1 MWKHKIQVLNVITFK
16 KVRYKNFLSTGQ
28 QFIEIQLD
36 RSSKT
41 LVVGENGAGKST
53 MLDALCFGLFQRA
66 FRNIKKDQMV
76 NSINEKDC
84 VVEVEFTIGQNEY
97 KIIRGIKPNIF
108 EIWCNDVMLNQ
119 DAAVRDYQKHLE
131 QTILKLNFRS
141 FTQVV
146 ILGNASFVPFMQLRP
161 EYRRQVVEEILDIE
175 IFSKMNLLFR
185 EKQKN
190 QDELIKQTDFNY
202 QLVDNKIDDKK
213 KYIDDISNRSKDLA
227 DFKKAEL
234 NKSITDIAN
243 YEEDIKRVRVDIA
256 ELQKQVMDETKVNDK
271 HKKLHTMEAKLEN
284 TCNKHKK
291 DLSFFQSHN
300 DCPTCQQSI
309 DEAFKSTMMSKK
321 AEKIQELDSALGQID
336 KEIKTNEMKLDTINK
351 TMVTIREK
359 ELLIN
364 RYETSIDE
372 IKKQTVRLG
381 QEIADLQDEK
391 VSTAEQTGELNQ
403 LRERITELEK
413 DKLDQ
418 KNEMVYIDTA
428 RHLMQDTGIKTKI
441 IKQYL
446 PIMNQ
451 LINRNLADM
460 DFFVNFSLDEEFN
473 ETIKSRH
480 RDEFNYHSFSEGEK
494 LRIDLAILFTWRE
507 IAKLKN
513 STNTNLLIL
522 DEIFDS
528 SLDSSGTDEF
538 MRILHTTM
546 EKENV
551 FVISHKGDTLI
562 DKFPRVMKFEKY
574 KNFTR
579 MAE

>member
-1 MWKHKIQVLNVITFK
+1 LILFK

-28 QFIEIQLD
+28 QFIEIDLD
-36 RSSKT
+36 KANTT

-53 MLDALCFGLFQRA
+53 MLDALCFGLFQRP
-66 FRNIKKDQMV
+66 FRGIKKDQLI
-76 NSINEKDC
+76 NSINEKEC
-84 VVEVEFTIGQNEY
+84 IVEVEFTVGQKDY

-108 EIWCNDVMLNQ
+108 EIWCDGDMLNQ
-119 DAAVRDYQKHLE
+119 DAAQRDYQKHLE
-131 QTILKLNFRS
+131 QQILKLNFRS

-146 ILGNASFVPFMQLRP
+146 ILGNASFVPFMQLRARH
-161 EYRRQVVEEILDIE
+161 RRQVVEEILDIE

-190 QDELIKQTDFNY
+190 QDELIKQTDFNF
-202 QLVDNKIDDKK
+202 QLVDNKIEDKR

-227 DFKKAEL
+227 DSKKADL
-234 NKSITDIAN
+234 DKSTIDISN
-243 YEEDIKRVRVDIA
+243 YEEDIKRVRVEIA
-256 ELQKQVMDETKVNDK
+256 ELQKLVLDETKITAK
-271 HKKLHTMEAKLEN
+271 HKKLHNMEAKLEN

-291 DLSFFQSHN
+291 DLSFFQTYN
-300 DCPTCQQSI
+300 DCPTCQQAI
-309 DEAFKSTMMSKK
+309 DEAFKSTMISKK
-321 AEKIQELDSALGQID
+321 AEKVQELEIALGQIE
-336 KEIKTNEMKLDTINK
+336 KEIKTSDMKLTTINK
-351 TMVTIREK
+351 TMVLIREK

-364 RYETSIDE
+364 RYETSIEE
-372 IKKQTVRLG
+372 IKKQTIRLS
-381 QEIADLQDEK
+381 QEITELQDEK

-403 LRERITELEK
+403 LVSQSSQLEK

-418 KNEMVYIDTA
+418 KKEMLYIDTA

-446 PIMNQ
+446 PVMNQ
-451 LINRNLADM
+451 LINKNLASM

-538 MRILHTTM
+538 MRILHYTLK
-546 EKENV
+546 KENV

>member
-1 MWKHKIQVLNVITFK
+1 MIIFK
-16 KVRYKNFLSTGQ
+16 KIRYKNFLSTGQ
-28 QFIEIQLD
+28 HFIEIDLNK
-36 RSSKT
+36 SNAT
-41 LVVGENGAGKST
+41 LVIGENGAGKST

-66 FRNIKKDQMV
+66 FRAIKKDQLI
-76 NSINEKDC
+76 NSINEKEC
-84 VVEVEFTIGQNEY
+84 VVEVELTVGQKNY

-108 EIWCNDVMLNQ
+108 EIWCDGDMLNQ

-131 QTILKLNFRS
+131 SVILKLNFRS

-146 ILGNASFVPFMQLRP
+146 ILGNASFVPFMQLRARH
-161 EYRRQVVEEILDIE
+161 RRQVVEEILDIE

-185 EKQKN
+185 EKQKS
-190 QDELIKQTDFNY
+190 QDEIIKQTDFNY
-202 QLVDNKIDDKK
+202 QMVNSKIEDKK
-213 KYIDDISNRSKDLA
+213 TYIDDISNRSKDLVDSKKLELTKA
-227 DFKKAEL
+227 DTDIENYNEDVRSVK
-234 NKSITDIAN
+234 TDIAG
-243 YEEDIKRVRVDIA
+243 
-256 ELQKQVMDETKVNDK
+256 LQKQIIDSTKITTK
-271 HKKLHTMEAKLEN
+271 HQKLHTMEAKLEN

-291 DLSFFQSHN
+291 DLRFFESHD
-300 DCPTCQQSI
+300 DCPTCQQVI
-309 DEAFKSTMMSKK
+309 DAAFKSTMIDKK
-321 AEKIQELDSALGQID
+321 KDKVTELDVALGQIETD
-336 KEIKTNEMKLDTINK
+336 IKTNEMKLDNINK
-351 TMVTIREK
+351 TMVLIREK

-364 RYETSIDE
+364 RYETSINQIESFKNKIQKEVD
-372 IKKQTVRLG
+372 
-381 QEIADLQDEK
+381 DL
-391 VSTAEQTGELNQ
+391 STENQSTSVQVGELNQ
-403 LRERITELEK
+403 LQEQLVDLEK
-413 DKLDQ
+413 DKISQ
-418 KNEMVYIDTA
+418 KDEMIYIDAA

-451 LINRNLADM
+451 FINKNLADM

-528 SLDSSGTDEF
+528 SLDTSGTDEF

-546 EKENV
+546 DKENV

-562 DKFPRVMKFEKY
+562 DKFPRVMKFEKH

>member
-1 MWKHKIQVLNVITFK
+1 MLIFK
-16 KVRYKNFLSTGQ
+16 KIRYKNFLSTGQ
-28 QFIEIQLD
+28 HFIEIDLNK
-36 RSSKT
+36 SNAT
-41 LVVGENGAGKST
+41 LVIGENGAGKST

-66 FRNIKKDQMV
+66 FRAIKKDQLI
-76 NSINEKDC
+76 NSINEKEC
-84 VVEVEFTIGQNEY
+84 VVEVEFTVGQKNY

-108 EIWCNDVMLNQ
+108 EIWCDGDMLNQ

-131 QTILKLNFRS
+131 STILKLNFRS

-146 ILGNASFVPFMQLRP
+146 ILGNASFVPFMQLKARH
-161 EYRRQVVEEILDIE
+161 RRQVVEEILDIE

-185 EKQKN
+185 EKQKS
-190 QDELIKQTDFNY
+190 QDEIIKQTDFNY
-202 QLVDNKIDDKK
+202 QMVNSKIEDKK
-213 KYIDDISNRSKDLA
+213 TYIDDISNRSKDLVDSKKLELTKA
-227 DFKKAEL
+227 DTDIENYNEDVRSVK
-234 NKSITDIAN
+234 TDIAG
-243 YEEDIKRVRVDIA
+243 
-256 ELQKQVMDETKVNDK
+256 LQKQIIDSTKITTK
-271 HKKLHTMEAKLEN
+271 HQKLHTMEAKLEN

-291 DLSFFQSHN
+291 DLRFFESHD
-300 DCPTCQQSI
+300 DCPTCQQVI
-309 DEAFKSTMMSKK
+309 DAAFKSTMIDKK
-321 AEKIQELDSALGQID
+321 KDKVTELDVALGQIETD
-336 KEIKTNEMKLDTINK
+336 IKTNEMKLDNINK
-351 TMVTIREK
+351 TMVLIREK

-364 RYETSIDE
+364 RYETSINQIESFKNKIQKEVD
-372 IKKQTVRLG
+372 
-381 QEIADLQDEK
+381 DL
-391 VSTAEQTGELNQ
+391 STENQSTSVQVGELNQ
-403 LRERITELEK
+403 LQEQLVDLEK
-413 DKLDQ
+413 DKISQ
-418 KNEMVYIDTA
+418 KDEMIYIDAA

-451 LINRNLADM
+451 FINKNLADM

-528 SLDSSGTDEF
+528 SLDTSGTDEF

-546 EKENV
+546 DKENV

-562 DKFPRVMKFEKY
+562 DKFPAILRFEKY

-579 MAE
+579 LKNI

>member
-1 MWKHKIQVLNVITFK
+1 MILFK

-28 QFIEIQLD
+28 QFIEIDLD
-36 RSSKT
+36 KSSTT

-53 MLDALCFGLFQRA
+53 MLDALCFGLFQRP
-66 FRNIKKDQMV
+66 FRNIKKDQLI
-76 NSINEKDC
+76 NSINEKEC
-84 VVEVEFTIGQNEY
+84 IVEVEFTVGQKDY
-97 KIIRGIKPNIF
+97 KIIRGIKPNTF
-108 EIWCNDVMLNQ
+108 EIWCDGDMLNQ
-119 DAAVRDYQKHLE
+119 DAAQRDYQKHLE
-131 QTILKLNFRS
+131 QQILKLNFRS

-146 ILGNASFVPFMQLRP
+146 ILGNASFVPFMQLRARH
-161 EYRRQVVEEILDIE
+161 RRQVVEEILDIE
-175 IFSKMNLLFR
+175 IFSKMNIMFR
-185 EKQKN
+185 EKEKN

-202 QLVDNKIDDKK
+202 QLVDNKIEDKK

-227 DFKKAEL
+227 ASKRVEL
-234 NKSITDIAN
+234 DKTITDIAN
-243 YEEDIKRVRVDIA
+243 YEQDIKKVRTEIA
-256 ELQKQVMDETKVNDK
+256 SLQKEILDETKVNSMK
-271 HKKLHTMEAKLEN
+271 SKLHNVEAKLEN
-284 TCNKHKK
+284 TCSKHKK
-291 DLSFFQSHN
+291 DLKFFETHD
-300 DCPTCQQSI
+300 DCPTCQQAI
-309 DEAFKSTMMSKK
+309 DTAFKTTMINKK
-321 AEKIQELDSALGQID
+321 KEKVLELEVGLGQID
-336 KEIKTNEMKLDTINK
+336 TEIKTNQMRLDTINK
-351 TMVTIREK
+351 TMILIREK

-364 RYETSIDE
+364 RYETSIAEIQKQVYKLRVEISEIVDE
-372 IKKQTVRLG
+372 NI
-381 QEIADLQDEK
+381 
-391 VSTAEQTGELNQ
+391 STAEMNGELNELQEQ
-403 LRERITELEK
+403 LTDLDK
-413 DKLDQ
+413 DKISQ
-418 KNEMVYIDTA
+418 KEEKLYIDTA

-446 PIMNQ
+446 PVMNQ
-451 LINRNLADM
+451 LINKNIADM

-494 LRIDLAILFTWRE
+494 LRIDLSILFTWRE

-528 SLDSSGTDEF
+528 SLDSSVTDEF

-546 EKENV
+546 AKENV

>member
-1 MWKHKIQVLNVITFK
+1 MILFK

-28 QFIEIQLD
+28 QFIEIDLD
-36 RSSKT
+36 RANTT

-53 MLDALCFGLFQRA
+53 MLDALCFGLFQRP
-66 FRNIKKDQMV
+66 FRSIKKDQLI
-76 NSINEKDC
+76 NSINEKEC
-84 VVEVEFTIGQNEY
+84 IVEVEFTVGQKDY
-97 KIIRGIKPNIF
+97 KIIRGIKPNLF
-108 EIWCNDVMLNQ
+108 EIWCDGDMLNQ
-119 DAAVRDYQKHLE
+119 DAAQRDYQKHLE
-131 QTILKLNFRS
+131 QQILKLNYRS

-146 ILGNASFVPFMQLRP
+146 ILGNASFVPFMQLRARH
-161 EYRRQVVEEILDIE
+161 RRQVVEEILDIE

-202 QLVDNKIDDKK
+202 QLVDNKIDDKR

-227 DFKKAEL
+227 DSKKAEL
-234 NKSITDIAN
+234 SKSITDITN
-243 YEEDIKRVRVDIA
+243 YEEDIKQVRIEIA
-256 ELQKQVMDETKVNDK
+256 ELQKLVLDETKVNSK
-271 HKKLHTMEAKLEN
+271 HKKLHNMEAKLEN

-291 DLSFFQSHN
+291 DLGFFQTHN
-300 DCPTCQQSI
+300 DCPVCQQAI
-309 DEAFKSTMMSKK
+309 DEAYKSTMMSKK
-321 AEKIQELDSALGQID
+321 AEKIQELEIALGQID
-336 KEIKTNEMKLDTINK
+336 KEIKTSEMKLDTINK
-351 TMVTIREK
+351 TMVIIRER

-364 RYETSIDE
+364 RFETSITE

-381 QEIADLQDEK
+381 QEIAELQDEK

-403 LRERITELEK
+403 LRERITDLEK

-418 KNEMVYIDTA
+418 KNEMIYIDTA

-451 LINRNLADM
+451 LINKNLANM

>member
-1 MWKHKIQVLNVITFK
+1 MIVFK

-84 VVEVEFTIGQNEY
+84 VVEVEFVVGQNEY
-97 KIIRGIKPNIF
+97 KIVRGIKPNKF
-108 EIWCNDVMLNQ
+108 EIWCNGVMLNQ
-119 DAAVRDYQKHLE
+119 DAAVKDYQKHLE
-131 QTILKLNFRS
+131 STILKLNFRT

-146 ILGNASFVPFMQLRP
+146 ILGNASYQPFMQMRP

-175 IFSKMNLLFR
+175 IFSKMNFIL
-185 EKQKN
+185 KDKVKN
-190 QDELIKQTDFNY
+190 QDELIKQSDFNY
-202 QLVDNKIDDKK
+202 QLIESKVDSQKKHIEDLSGNNQQSIDKK
-213 KYIDDISNRSKDLA
+213 QIEIQQSQ
-227 DFKKAEL
+227 
-234 NKSITDIAN
+234 TDIDN
-243 YEEDIKRVRVDIA
+243 YQLDIDRVTSEKTA
-256 ELQKQVMDETKVNDK
+256 LQNEILDETKINNK
-271 HKKLHTMEAKLEN
+271 YKQLHNVEAKLEN
-284 TCNKHKK
+284 TCIKHKK
-291 DLSFFQSHN
+291 DLEFFETHN

-309 DEAFKSTMMSKK
+309 DEAFKSTM
-321 AEKIQELDSALGQID
+321 ID
-336 KEIKTNEMKLDTINK
+336 KKKNKVVEVESAMSQLVKEITATEQRLHSINE
-351 TMVTIREK
+351 TMIAIREK

-364 RYETSIDE
+364 RYETSISE
-372 IKKQTVRLG
+372 IKKYIVAKENEIDELSDDKFTTGVATG
-381 QEIADLQDEK
+381 QLEQLQEQLTEADVVKVKYKEEK
-391 VSTAEQTGELNQ
+391 SYL
-403 LRERITELEK
+403 
-413 DKLDQ
+413 
-418 KNEMVYIDTA
+418 DTA
-428 RHLMQDTGIKTKI
+428 RFLMQDTGIKTKI

-451 LINRNLADM
+451 FINKNLADM
-460 DFFVNFSLDEEFN
+460 DFFVNFTLDGAFK

-494 LRIDLAILFTWRE
+494 LRIDLSILFTWRE

-522 DEIFDS
+522 DEVFDS

-538 MRILHTTM
+538 MRILTNKLA
-546 EKENV
+546 KENV
-551 FVISHKGDTLI
+551 FVISHKGDTLL
-562 DKFPRVMKFEKY
+562 DKFPSILKFEKY

-579 MAE
+579 MA

>member
-1 MWKHKIQVLNVITFK
+1 MILFK

-28 QFIEIQLD
+28 QFIEIDLD
-36 RSSKT
+36 KANTT

-53 MLDALCFGLFQRA
+53 MLDALCFGLFQRP
-66 FRNIKKDQMV
+66 FRGIKKDQLI
-76 NSINEKDC
+76 NSINEKEC
-84 VVEVEFTIGQNEY
+84 IVEVEFTVGQKDY

-108 EIWCNDVMLNQ
+108 EIWCDGDMLNQ
-119 DAAVRDYQKHLE
+119 DAAQRDYQKHLE
-131 QTILKLNFRS
+131 QQILKLNFRS

-146 ILGNASFVPFMQLRP
+146 ILGNASFVPFMQLRARH
-161 EYRRQVVEEILDIE
+161 RRQVVEEILDIE

-190 QDELIKQTDFNY
+190 QDELIKQTDFNF
-202 QLVDNKIDDKK
+202 QLVDNKIEDKR

-227 DFKKAEL
+227 DSKKADL
-234 NKSITDIAN
+234 DKSTIDISN
-243 YEEDIKRVRVDIA
+243 YEEDIKRVRVEIA
-256 ELQKQVMDETKVNDK
+256 ELQKLVLDETKITAK
-271 HKKLHTMEAKLEN
+271 HKKLHNMEAKLEN

-291 DLSFFQSHN
+291 DLSFFQTYN
-300 DCPTCQQSI
+300 DCPTCQQAI
-309 DEAFKSTMMSKK
+309 DEAFKSTMISKK
-321 AEKIQELDSALGQID
+321 AEKVQELEIALGQIE
-336 KEIKTNEMKLDTINK
+336 KEIKTSDMKLTTINK
-351 TMVTIREK
+351 TMVLIREK

-364 RYETSIDE
+364 RYETSIEE
-372 IKKQTVRLG
+372 IKKQTTRLD
-381 QEIADLQDEK
+381 QEITELQDEK

-403 LRERITELEK
+403 LVSQSSQLEK

-418 KNEMVYIDTA
+418 KKEMLYIDTA

-446 PIMNQ
+446 PVMNQ
-451 LINRNLADM
+451 LINKNLASM

-538 MRILHTTM
+538 MRILHYTLK
-546 EKENV
+546 KENV

>member
-1 MWKHKIQVLNVITFK
+1 MILFK

-28 QFIEIQLD
+28 QFIEIDLD
-36 RSSKT
+36 KANTT

-53 MLDALCFGLFQRA
+53 MLDALCFGLFQRP
-66 FRNIKKDQMV
+66 FRGIKKDQLI
-76 NSINEKDC
+76 NSINEKEC
-84 VVEVEFTIGQNEY
+84 IVEVEFTVGQKDY
-97 KIIRGIKPNIF
+97 KIIRGIKPNKF
-108 EIWCNDVMLNQ
+108 EIWCNGDMLNQ
-119 DAAVRDYQKHLE
+119 DAAQRDYQKHLE
-131 QTILKLNFRS
+131 QQILKLNFRS

-146 ILGNASFVPFMQLRP
+146 ILGNASFVPFMQLRARH
-161 EYRRQVVEEILDIE
+161 RRQVVEEILDIE
-175 IFSKMNLLFR
+175 IFSKMNLLLR

-190 QDELIKQTDFNY
+190 QDELIKQTDFNF
-202 QLVDNKIDDKK
+202 QLIDNKIDDKR

-227 DFKKAEL
+227 DSKKADL
-234 NKSITDIAN
+234 DKSMTDISN
-243 YEEDIKRVRVDIA
+243 YEEDIKRVRTDIA
-256 ELQKQVMDETKVNDK
+256 NLQKLVLDETKITAK
-271 HKKLHTMEAKLEN
+271 HNKLHSMEAKLEN

-291 DLSFFQSHN
+291 DLSFFETYN
-300 DCPTCQQSI
+300 DCPTCQQAI
-309 DEAFKSTMMSKK
+309 DEAFKSTMINKK
-321 AEKIQELDSALGQID
+321 VEKVQELEIALGQID
-336 KEIKTNEMKLDTINK
+336 KEIKTSQMKLDTINK
-351 TMVTIREK
+351 TMVSIREK

-364 RYETSIDE
+364 RYETSIEE
-372 IKKQTVRLG
+372 IKKQTTRLE
-381 QEIADLQDEK
+381 QEISELQDEK

-403 LRERITELEK
+403 LVGQSSQLEK

-418 KNEMVYIDTA
+418 KKEMLYIDTA

-451 LINRNLADM
+451 LINKNLASM

>member
-1 MWKHKIQVLNVITFK
+1 MILFK
-16 KVRYKNFLSTGQ
+16 KVRYKNFLSTGN
-28 QFIEIQLD
+28 QFIEIDLD
-36 RSSKT
+36 KSNTT

-66 FRNIKKDQMV
+66 FRGIKKDQLV

-84 VVEVEFTIGQNEY
+84 VVEVEFTVGQKNY
-97 KIIRGIKPNIF
+97 KIIRGIKPNKF
-108 EIWCNDVMLNQ
+108 EIWCNGNMLNQ
-119 DAAVRDYQKHLE
+119 DAAQRDYQKHLE
-131 QTILKLNFRS
+131 QQILKLNFRS

-146 ILGNASFVPFMQLRP
+146 ILGNASFVPFMQLRARH
-161 EYRRQVVEEILDIE
+161 RRQVVEEILDIE
-175 IFSKMNLLFR
+175 IFSKMNLLLR

-190 QDELIKQTDFNY
+190 QDELIKQTDFNF
-202 QLVDNKIDDKK
+202 QLVDNKIDDKR

-227 DFKKAEL
+227 DSKKADL
-234 NKSITDIAN
+234 DKSMTDISN
-243 YEEDIKRVRVDIA
+243 YEEDIKRVRTDIA
-256 ELQKQVMDETKVNDK
+256 KLQKLVLDSTKITAK
-271 HKKLHTMEAKLEN
+271 HNKLHSMEAKLEN

-291 DLSFFQSHN
+291 DLTFFESHD

-309 DEAFKSTMMSKK
+309 NAVFKTTMINKK
-321 AEKIQELDSALGQID
+321 AEKVQELEIALGQID
-336 KEIKTNEMKLDTINK
+336 KEIKTSQMKLDTINK
-351 TMVTIREK
+351 TMVSIREK

-364 RYETSIDE
+364 RYETSIEE
-372 IKKQTVRLG
+372 IKKQTTKLE
-381 QEIADLQDEK
+381 QEIAELQDEK

-403 LRERITELEK
+403 LVTQSSQLEK
-413 DKLDQ
+413 DKIDQ
-418 KNEMVYIDTA
+418 KREMLYIDTA
-428 RHLMQDTGIKTKI
+428 RHLMQDSGIKTKI

-451 LINRNLADM
+451 LINKNLASM

-538 MRILHTTM
+538 MRILHYTLK
-546 EKENV
+546 KENV

>member
-1 MWKHKIQVLNVITFK
+1 MIIFK
-16 KVRYKNFLSTGQ
+16 KIRYKNFLSTGQ

-36 RSSKT
+36 RAPTT

-53 MLDALCFGLFQRA
+53 MLDALCFGLFQRP
-66 FRNIKKDQMV
+66 FRNIKKDQLI
-76 NSINEKDC
+76 NTINEKEC
-84 VVEVEFTIGQNEY
+84 VVEVEFIVGQKEY
-97 KIIRGIKPNIF
+97 KIIRGIKPNKF
-108 EIWCNDVMLNQ
+108 EIWCDGDMLNQ

-131 QTILKLNFRS
+131 QQILKLNFRS

-146 ILGNASFVPFMQLRP
+146 ILGNASFVPFMQLRARH
-161 EYRRQVVEEILDIE
+161 RRQVVEEILDIE
-175 IFSKMNLLFR
+175 IFSKMNIMFR

-190 QDELIKQTDFNY
+190 QDEVIKQADFDY
-202 QLVDNKIDDKK
+202 QLIDDRIDTQKK
-213 KYIDDISNRSKDLA
+213 HIDDINNRSKDLA
-227 DFKKAEL
+227 DSKKADL
-234 NKSITDIAN
+234 NKSITDISN
-243 YEEDIKRVRVDIA
+243 YEEDVRKVRTEIA
-256 ELQKQVMDETKVNDK
+256 ELQRQVIDHSKVNDK

-284 TCNKHKK
+284 TCSKHKK
-291 DLSFFQSHN
+291 DLGFFQTHD
-300 DCPTCQQSI
+300 DCPTCQQVI
-309 DEAFKSTMMSKK
+309 DDTFRTTMQSKK
-321 AEKIQELDSALGQID
+321 AEKIQELEIALGQID
-336 KEIKTNEMKLDTINK
+336 KEIKTSEMKLDTINK

-364 RYETSIDE
+364 RYETSIEE
-372 IKKQTVRLG
+372 IKKQTTRLG
-381 QEIADLQDEK
+381 QEIAELIDEK
-391 VSTAEQTGELNQ
+391 QSSAVATGELNQ
-403 LRERITELEK
+403 LHEQLLDAGKSKVKHKDEK
-413 DKLDQ
+413 
-418 KNEMVYIDTA
+418 VYIDTA

-441 IKQYL
+441 INQYL

-451 LINRNLADM
+451 YINKHLADM
-460 DFFVNFSLDEEFN
+460 DFFVNFTLDEEFN
-473 ETIKSRH
+473 ETIKSRY

-538 MRILHTTM
+538 MRILTNKD
-546 EKENV
+546 KENV

>member
-1 MWKHKIQVLNVITFK
+1 MIIFK

-36 RSSKT
+36 RSQST

-53 MLDALCFGLFQRA
+53 MLDALCFGLFQRP
-66 FRNIKKDQMV
+66 FRNIKKDQLI
-76 NSINEKDC
+76 NSINEKEC
-84 VVEVEFTIGQNEY
+84 IVEVEFIIGQNYY
-97 KIIRGIKPNIF
+97 KIIRGIKPNTF

-119 DAAVRDYQKHLE
+119 DAAQRDYQKHLE
-131 QTILKLNFRS
+131 STILKLNFRS

-146 ILGNASFVPFMQLRP
+146 ILGNASFVPFMQLRARH
-161 EYRRQVVEEILDIE
+161 RRQVVEEILDIE

-190 QDELIKQTDFNY
+190 QDEIIKQSDFNC
-202 QLVDNKIDDKK
+202 QLIDSKIESQKKHIEDMSGNKQQIIEKRK
-213 KYIDDISNRSKDLA
+213 LEIE
-227 DFKKAEL
+227 KAQ
-234 NKSITDIAN
+234 TDIDN
-243 YEEDIKRVRVDIA
+243 YNLNIDKVKTERA
-256 ELQKQVMDETKVNDK
+256 ELQKQILDESKVNSK
-271 HKKLHTMEAKLEN
+271 HKQLHNLEAKLEN
-284 TCNKHKK
+284 TCSKHKK
-291 DLSFFQSHN
+291 DLGFFQTHN
-300 DCPTCQQSI
+300 DCPTCQQAI
-309 DEAFKSTMMSKK
+309 DEAFKSTMIGKK
-321 AEKIQELDSALGQID
+321 AEKIQELEGALGQIEKD
-336 KEIKTNEMKLDTINK
+336 IKSAEDRLDVINK

-364 RYETSIDE
+364 RYETSVNE
-372 IKKQTVRLG
+372 IKKYIESKEN
-381 QEIADLQDEK
+381 EIYELSDEK
-391 VSTAEQTGELNQ
+391 FTTGVATGKLEE
-403 LRERITELEK
+403 LREQLTAAETAKVKHKE
-413 DKLDQ
+413 Q
-418 KNEMVYIDTA
+418 KTYLDTA
-428 RHLMQDTGIKTKI
+428 RYLMQDTGIKTKI

-451 LINRNLADM
+451 LINKNLADM
-460 DFFVNFSLDEEFN
+460 DFFVNFTLDDEFN

-528 SLDSSGTDEF
+528 SLDASGTDEF
-538 MRILHTTM
+538 MRILSNKLA
-546 EKENV
+546 KENV
-551 FVISHKGDTLI
+551 FVISHKGDTLL
-562 DKFPRVMKFEKY
+562 DKFPSVLKFEKY

-579 MAE
+579 MA